1 MPTYPT
7 YKLSEVAD
15 ILDSFRKPINSTERT
30 KRIQGKTENELYP
43 YYGATGQVG
52 LIDEYLTDGE
62 YVLVGEDG
70 APFLEPF
77 KNKSY
82 IIRGKAWV
90 NNHAHILSGKK
101 DVLSNQYLNYFLNSF
116 DYRNYVNGTTRLKL
130 TQSNLTQIPIPLPPL
145 PTQRAIVSRIETLF
159 AELDKAVQHLRTA
172 QQQLK
177 TYRQAVLNHWLN
189 NEDGKWETVKL
200 GEVAD
205 AIDPEPSH
213 RTPKIQKDGIPFVS
227 IKDCDYIMN
236 TINLKTARLVS
247 KDVLKE
253 HTERYSIKEGDF
265 IIGKIG
271 TIGNPVNVILP
282 QEYALSANVVLIQPT
297 DKINAKFLYNT
308 FRSNIVE
315 KQLFDGKK
323 ATTQAA
329 FGIKKV
335 RLIEIPFPPL
345 AEQQRI
351 VQEIESRLSQATASE
366 TYIENALQQA
376 EALRQSILKKAFSG
390 EFVSTSS
397 TTTFLPN
404 SATTFLPDSTTNE
417 AVPEPVE
424 GTDNN

>member
-1 MPTYPT
+1 MNYPT

-30 KRIQGKTENELYP
+30 KRIQGKTENKLYP

-130 TQSNLTQIPIPLPPL
+130 TQGNLTQIPIPLPPL
-145 PTQRAIVSRIETLF
+145 PTQHAIVTRIETLF
-159 AELDKAVQHLRTA
+159 AELDKGVEHLCTA

-189 NEDGKWETVKL
+189 NDEGKWEMVKL
-200 GEVAD
+200 
-205 AIDPEPSH
+205 
-213 RTPKIQKDGIPFVS
+213 
-227 IKDCDYIMN
+227 KDCTKKIFAGGDVPKNNFSETKTEKYRIPIYAN
-236 TINLKTARLVS
+236 AVKQKGLYGYTDVSRVNEPCVTIAGRGSGTG
-247 KDVLKE
+247 
-253 HTERYSIKEGDF
+253 HTEIREEPFFPI
-265 IIGKIG
+265 
-271 TIGNPVNVILP
+271 
-282 QEYALSANVVLIQPT
+282 
-297 DKINAKFLYNT
+297 
-308 FRSNIVE
+308 
-315 KQLFDGKK
+315 
-323 ATTQAA
+323 
-329 FGIKKV
+329 V
-335 RLIEIPFPPL
+335 RLIVIIPSDNLNNSFLKYMVDSKTMAITGSAIPQLTVPTVEEYEFSLPPL

-351 VQEIESRLSQATASE
+351 VAEIESRLSQAEAAEES
-366 TYIENALQQA
+366 IGKALQQA
-376 EALRQSILKKAFSG
+376 EALRQSILKKAFNG
-390 EFVSTSS
+390 E
-397 TTTFLPN
+397 L
-404 SATTFLPDSTTNE
+404 E
-417 AVPEPVE
+417 
-424 GTDNN
+424 